1 MYEDLGKPLRELALD
16 EPLAKRARRM
26 TDVPLELEKT
36 VVTNMK
42 PVVGCKNF
50 FLLHYSLSGGF
61 YKLNGKPSD
70 LTIVEKNTI
79 LRCLK
84 VANGIKMVR
93 VSVDNAD
100 NFATLEV
107 HFFNVNY
114 LADIVKEY
122 NTDKTLARKI
132 FPISGGSRVRAGE
145 AAGQVRVDSSA
156 APVLAAITMPD
167 GDQPVLN
174 LIVRP
179 IGDYSTYTLE
189 VRSSLIAD
197 SLFDP
202 LFSEIRFKFRPGC
215 FNTNCAPDW
224 DPAAEPPAEPAI
236 DYLAKD
242 YGSFRQTMI
251 GAMMERVP
259 GWEATS
265 EADLDMVLADLFSAA
280 ADELSDY
287 QDRVMNE
294 AYLTSARKRVSLAR
308 HSRLMDY
315 HIHQGSQ
322 ASTWLTLELEE
333 DGVGPKSFALSEGLM
348 AWAGEKKLDDR
359 AVVFMSRH
367 KDPQM
372 VHQYL
377 NSAGLYTWS
386 DTITRLRAGSTS
398 ADLRLYNVLY
408 LDGLKPP
415 AAVPDQASAEE
426 IAKFLR
432 WFPEQ
437 EDLPRRLL
445 IQEHLNP
452 ETGLRP
458 GRDPLKR
465 QLLRLLPGD
474 QGAVAMNDPITGE
487 WFVRIRWQKE
497 DALRYDYC
505 FTVECP
511 GGTSGTAVG
520 KTENISLFHGNL
532 VEVFHG
538 RRKDNILF
546 IEKDQQFNTGTAPAT
561 SWLELHYE
569 RTGRWGTTCRLPDYP
584 LAYQATTPGGDI
596 PPVSTLEVRV
606 VPYLTVKD
614 KKPADLLG
622 DLWDEVPSL
631 VYSDDSAENGDHFIV
646 ETDEN
651 RRSLVRFG
659 NGENGRDL
667 PEGSAIS
674 CAYQYGNP
682 LDGNVGND
690 TLLNLDPD
698 SVAANPG
705 SLTIRSC
712 WNPFDVTN
720 GRGSEPV
727 AEIVRR
733 VPEAYRSRQLR
744 AVTLKDYVAR
754 AEEIQGVS
762 RAAARYAWTGSWR
775 TVRVVIDPEG
785 TNELSYQLYKT
796 VESYLNAVR
805 LIGED
810 LEIRPPAF
818 VPLEIVVR
826 LCAAPGF
833 WPEDLHYVLEQEF
846 SAGWTPD
853 GRQGFFHPDLWT
865 FGQPLYASQ
874 IIGRALQVR
883 GVEHIVGQKKKIGGV
898 DKTISVSIKRW
909 NSPVAPADSLTQLNF
924 NEIIQVMNDPDHQE
938 RGSIAFEIKGG
949 RQ

>member
-1 MYEDLGKPLRELALD
+1 MYEELGKPLRELALD

-26 TDVPLELEKT
+26 TDVPVELPKA
-36 VVTNMK
+36 VVNNMT
-42 PVVGCKNF
+42 PVGCKNF
-50 FLLHYSLSGGF
+50 LLLHYSLSGDLF
-61 YKLNGKPSD
+61 KLNGKPSD

-84 VANGIKMVR
+84 FANGIKMVR
-93 VSVDNAD
+93 VSVDNTA
-100 NFATLEV
+100 NFATLEI
-107 HFFNVNY
+107 HFFNVNS
-114 LADIVKEY
+114 LADIVTKY
-122 NTDKTLARKI
+122 NGNKAVARQM

-145 AAGQVRVDSSA
+145 AAGQVQVDSST
-156 APVLAAITMPD
+156 APVLPAITLPD
-167 GDQPVLN
+167 ADQPVLN

-189 VRSSLIAD
+189 VRSSLIAN

-224 DPAAEPPAEPAI
+224 DPAPEPPDKPAI

-242 YGSFRQTMI
+242 YGSFRQTMV
-251 GAMMERVP
+251 GAMMDRVP

-265 EADLDMVLADLFSAA
+265 EADLDMVLADLFSVA

-294 AYLTSARKRVSLAR
+294 AYLTSTRKRVSLAR

-322 ASTWLTLELEE
+322 ASTWLAIEMKHHEP
-333 DGVGPKSFALSEGLM
+333 GQKFFALSEGLK
-348 AWAGEKKLDDR
+348 AWAGEKKENEKS
-359 AVVFMSRH
+359 VVFLSRH
-367 KDPQM
+367 QNPITL
-372 VHQYL
+372 HQFL

-386 DTITRLRAGSTS
+386 DTITSLKAGSTS
-398 ADLRLYNVLY
+398 ADLKLYNLLY
-408 LDGLKPP
+408 HDGIDPTDARP
-415 AAVPDQASAEE
+415 GQPSADE
-426 IAKFLR
+426 IAKLLQ
-432 WFPEQ
+432 WFPEKN
-437 EDLPRRLL
+437 DAPRQLL

-458 GRDPLKR
+458 GRDPSKR
-465 QLLRLLPGD
+465 QLLRLLPGK
-474 QGAVAMNDPITGE
+474 QGAAAVNDPITGE
-487 WFVRIRWQKE
+487 WFVRVRWQKE
-497 DALRYDYC
+497 DALRRDYC

-511 GGTSGTAVG
+511 DGTSGTAIG

-532 VEVFHG
+532 VEVCHG
-538 RRKDNILF
+538 RQQTTIFKDEGEPLAIDPL
-546 IEKDQQFNTGTAPAT
+546 KP
-561 SWLELHYE
+561 LEFHCE
-569 RTGRWGTTCRLPDYP
+569 RTGRWGTLCRLPEAP
-584 LAYQATTPGGDI
+584 LAYRDTTPGGDI
-596 PPVSTLEVRV
+596 PPVTTLDVRV
-606 VPYLTVKD
+606 GLALNAMV
-614 KKPADLLG
+614 A
-622 DLWDEVPSL
+622 WDEVPSL
-631 VYSDDSAENGDHFIV
+631 VYSDDSAENGDHFMV
-646 ETDEN
+646 ETDED

-667 PEGSAIS
+667 PEGSIIK
-674 CAYQYGNP
+674 CTYQFGDP
-682 LDGNVGND
+682 LAGNVGTD
-690 TLLNLDPD
+690 TLTNLDPG
-698 SVAANPG
+698 SVKANPVG
-705 SLTIRSC
+705 LSIHSC

-720 GRGSEPV
+720 GRDREPV
-727 AEIVRR
+727 TEIVRR
-733 VPEAYRSRQLR
+733 VPEAYRARQLR
-744 AVTLKDYVAR
+744 AVTLKDYIDR
-754 AEEIQGVS
+754 AEEIDGVS

-775 TVRVVIDPEG
+775 TVRVVIDPVG
-785 TNELSYQLYKT
+785 TNELSYQLYKSI
-796 VESYLNAVR
+796 ESYLNAVR

-810 LEIRPPAF
+810 LEIRAPAF

-833 WPEDLHYVLEQEF
+833 WPEDVRFVLEQEF

-853 GRQGFFHPDLWT
+853 GRRGFFHPDMWT

-883 GVEHIVGQKKKIGGV
+883 GVEHVVGQKKKNNGV
-898 DKTISVSIKRW
+898 NKTISVSIKRW
-909 NSPVAPADSLTQLNF
+909 NSPVAPTDSLTQLNF

-938 RGSIAFEIKGG
+938 RGTIAFEIKGG

>member
-1 MYEDLGKPLRELALD
+1 MYEELGKPLRELALD

-26 TDVPLELEKT
+26 TDVPVELPKAT
-36 VVTNMK
+36 VNNMT
-42 PVVGCKNF
+42 PVGCKNF
-50 FLLHYSLSGGF
+50 LLLHYSLAGNVF
-61 YKLNGKPSD
+61 RLNGKPSD
-70 LTIVEKNTI
+70 LTIVEKNSI

-84 VANGIKMVR
+84 FANGIKMVR
-93 VSVDNAD
+93 VAVDNTG

-114 LADIVKEY
+114 LAEIVAKY
-122 NTDKTLARKI
+122 NGNKALARQM

-145 AAGQVRVDSSA
+145 ATGQVQVDSSS
-156 APVLAAITMPD
+156 APVVPGITLPD
-167 GDQPVLN
+167 PEQPVLN

-189 VRSSLIAD
+189 LRSSLIAN

-224 DPAAEPPAEPAI
+224 DPAPEPPAEPAI

-242 YGSFRQTMI
+242 YGSFRQTMV
-251 GAMMERVP
+251 GAMMDRVP

-265 EADLDMVLADLFSAA
+265 EADLDMVLADLFSVA
-280 ADELSDY
+280 ADEISDY

-308 HSRLMDY
+308 HSRMMDY

-322 ASTWLTLELEE
+322 ASTWLAIEIEHHGAGQKFFAVSEGVKIWTGEKEE
-333 DGVGPKSFALSEGLM
+333 DQNS
-348 AWAGEKKLDDR
+348 
-359 AVVFMSRH
+359 VVFLSRH
-367 KDPQM
+367 KDP
-372 VHQYL
+372 VTLHQFL

-386 DTITRLRAGSTS
+386 DTITSLKAGSTS
-398 ADLRLYNVLY
+398 ADLKLYNRLY
-408 LDGLKPP
+408 LDGIDPP
-415 AAVPDQASAEE
+415 DDQPDQAAAEE
-426 IAKFLR
+426 IADFLH
-432 WFPEQ
+432 WFPKQ
-437 EDLPRRLL
+437 EDPPRYLL
-445 IQEHLNP
+445 IHEHLNP
-452 ETGLRP
+452 ETGFKP
-458 GRDPLKR
+458 GVDPSKR
-465 QLLRLLPGD
+465 QLLQLLPD
-474 QGAVAMNDPITGE
+474 KKGAVAMKDPITDE
-487 WFVRIRWQKE
+487 WFVRIRWRKE
-497 DALRYDYC
+497 DALRRDYC
-505 FTVECP
+505 FTVDCP
-511 GGTSGTAVG
+511 AGGGGTAIG

-532 VEVFHG
+532 IEVFHG
-538 RRKDNILF
+538 RQQITIFKDEGEPLVINVL
-546 IEKDQQFNTGTAPAT
+546 KP
-561 SWLELHYE
+561 LEFHYA
-569 RTGRWGTTCRLPDYP
+569 RTGRWGTICRLPEAP
-584 LAYQATTPGGDI
+584 LAYRNTTPGGDI
-596 PPVSTLEVRV
+596 PPVSTLDVRV
-606 VPYLTVKD
+606 GLALNTMDP
-614 KKPADLLG
+614 
-622 DLWDEVPSL
+622 WDEVPSL

-651 RRSLVRFG
+651 RRSLLRFG

-667 PEGSAIS
+667 PESSIIK
-674 CAYQYGNP
+674 CTYQYGDP
-682 LDGNVGND
+682 LAGNVGSD
-690 TLLNLDPD
+690 RLTNLEEA
-698 SVAANPG
+698 SVKANPIG
-705 SLTIRSC
+705 LSIHGC

-720 GRGSEPV
+720 GRDREPV

-733 VPEAYRSRQLR
+733 VPEAYRARQLR
-744 AVTLKDYVAR
+744 AVTLKDYVDR
-754 AEEIQGVS
+754 AQEIEGVS

-775 TVRVVIDPEG
+775 TVRVVIDPVG
-785 TNELSYQLYKT
+785 TNELSHQIYKK

-810 LEIRPPAF
+810 IEIRPPAF
-818 VPLEIVVR
+818 VPLEIMVR

-833 WPEDLHYVLEQEF
+833 WPEDVRFVLEQEF

-883 GVEHIVGQKKKIGGV
+883 GVEHVVGQKKKINGV
-898 DKTISVSIKRW
+898 NKTISVSIKRW
-909 NSPVAPADSLTQLNF
+909 NSPVAPTDSLTQLNF

-938 RGSIAFEIKGG
+938 RGTIAFEIKGG